1 MVSLNQVLEEMKLAL
16 QALGKALLLRYGT
29 KPTPMPAAPT
39 APIPENEE
47 VPIVRT
53 PTTPSI
59 DTLEPWTDPLSNRH
73 NVRVLCDLAV
83 LTLQAKNIITA
94 CVEVESGF
102 YNYLPNGS
110 PITHKNYDQKGTLL
124 STDWGIVQI
133 NDYYHI
139 GAGKD
144 FPSAEYVMANP
155 QKAVQFMIDMY
166 KAGRLSLWVS
176 YSSGEYL
183 KYMPA

>member
-1 MVSLNQVLEEMKLAL
+1 MEIPQELLAQMKRTFQALALAL
-16 QALGKALLLRYGT
+16 QSWGQKKA
-29 KPTPMPAAPT
+29 MPPQQEENQQT
-39 APIPENEE
+39 AVQPLSSQPATAT
-47 VPIVRT
+47 V
-53 PTTPSI
+53 PSI

-73 NVRVLCDLAV
+73 NVRVLCDKAD

-102 YNYLPNGS
+102 YNYFPNGN
-110 PITHKNYDQKGTLL
+110 PVIHKNFNTKGILT

-133 NDYYHI
+133 NDLYHC
-139 GAGKD
+139 GEGKD
-144 FPSAEYVMANP
+144 FPSADFVMANP
-155 QKAVQFMIDMY
+155 QKAVEFMIDMY

-176 YSSGEYL
+176 FSSGAYL